1 MTAPPYSFFVCNS
14 TMEITLKGR
23 GKMEERNETLAS
35 EVIAAVKKD
44 LVFFKILAA
53 LLIFA
58 LLAQGLY
65 GKH

>member
-1 MTAPPYSFFVCNS
+1 MIAQAASDKIGP
-14 TMEITLKGR
+14 KGR
-23 GKMEERNETLAS
+23 DNMEERNETLAS

-58 LLAQGLY
+58 LLAQGTLWKTLKSP
-65 GKH
+65 G